1 MKNLETRIDL
11 VLQEATVYHLITL
24 NNRVMFT
31 PVSNKSFVWWLFY
44 PLDLLRGDP
53 VDSLF

>member
-44 PLDLLRGDP
+44 PLDLPRGDP